1 MKTLTVPVE
10 EINDCAFAYDLDRCK
25 ILFLSQD
32 IERLSGYNPTDFQTN
47 NNLLFKL
54 VEAAE
59 GASLEER
66 AGLLINNERAFF
78 KANIMCAA
86 GQLKQATTRLDLM
99 IDEISGNRIL
109 HGLISET
116 KGKNRNGSNKTNEE
130 LIWIKN
136 NMEALINNTG
146 DMIWS
151 VDREARYVYMNRS
164 CRANFEQ
171 LSGFAA
177 VEGDY
182 AYQNSAYSNDFTN
195 VWEKYYTRALSGERY
210 SIIHECIAAK
220 TDESCTFEINFNPI
234 YKKTGEIIGAGCF
247 AKNITQKLKTD
258 RAILEQNAKLRNI
271 AALTSHELRGPVA
284 SLLGLVTVLDRK
296 NLTHPDNLE
305 IIDLIYDVS
314 TEVDNVIKQIVDNAF
329 TGYFPPDVPTT
340 TNYHGD

>member
-10 EINDCAFAYDLDRCK
+10 KVNDCAFAYDLDSCK
-25 ILFLSQD
+25 VIFISRD
-32 IERLSGYNPTDFQTN
+32 IEGLSGYDISDLQTN
-47 NNLLFKL
+47 NSLLFKL
-54 VEAAE
+54 IEAAE
-59 GASLEER
+59 GASLKER
-66 AGLLINNERAFF
+66 AGLLINNERTFF
-78 KANIMCAA
+78 KANIICVT
-86 GQLKQATTRLDLM
+86 GQLKQAFARLDLT
-99 IDEISGNRIL
+99 IDETSGNRIL

-116 KGKNRNGSNKTNEE
+116 KEKNRNGSNRTNEE

-136 NMEALINNTG
+136 NMEALINNTE

-171 LSGFAA
+171 LSGIAA
-177 VEGDY
+177 IEGDY
-182 AYQNSAYSNDFTN
+182 AYQKNAYSNDLTN

-220 TDESCTFEINFNPI
+220 TNESCTFEINFNPI
-234 YKKTGEIIGAGCF
+234 YKKSGEIIGAGCF
-247 AKNITQKLKTD
+247 ARNITHKLKTD
-258 RAILEQNAKLRNI
+258 KAILEQNAKLRNI

-284 SLLGLVTVLDRK
+284 SLLGLITVLDRE

-314 TEVDNVIKQIVDNAF
+314 TEVDSVIKQIVDNAF
-329 TGYFPPDVPTT
+329 TGYFPAELNNT
-340 TNYHGD
+340 GK